1 MLIMDYQ
8 YVKPKDYNYTTI
20 SYFVWV

>member
-8 YVKPKDYNYTTI
+8 YVKA
-20 SYFVWV
+20 